1 MTEEPKS
8 KSGPLPSGQLG
19 PLTPV
24 TQAELKASLAVTC
37 RDQITRP
44 VARSRAITE
53 SLRAVAGGE

>member
-19 PLTPV
+19 PLTPE

-37 RDQITRP
+37 LDQMTRP
-44 VARSRAITE
+44 VARSSAITE